1 MFYLTCADIQI
12 PLAFIEAVSWTKT
25 AKTVTH
31 NGGYISARGFETA
44 EISVRCVIDYARCAP
59 FGLSFVDELQ
69 KMNAIH
75 TDRTAMSGVF
85 YIGGYAIYPELEFAL
100 TNINKTTQSDLTG
113 ATTAIEADMVFSGVK
128 AVKEVF
134 RNRALEID
142 SVVTMPDVVLSVDGK
157 ELKIQDAFHI
167 TEFVTEPDSIR
178 LSMSIGSD
186 MDFVSREGF
195 LTKLLNGGTITADL
209 PQGKTV
215 YYVIDANL
223 VEEGLS
229 LTGSVYPPKAMQT
242 LTRTYT
248 DTTLKAVI
256 ADLANEAGIECECL
270 VDGKIDYYRA
280 FNTPIECLKEMQIG
294 AGFIMSYRQGKLT
307 CAPVPDVL
315 SGVYDISYIQLTQD
329 SDSERVSGVY
339 WYDGINCFVDGV
351 IDKTS
356 VRIYSPFRS
365 SQNNAIECL
374 KFARYARN
382 AVMVDS
388 DIDNRIDAH
397 SVVTVRSND
406 AVLDCMVDWYSF
418 DWVTGMMNLE
428 LHYVG

>member
-1 MFYLTCADIQI
+1 MQYISCANLQI

-25 AKTVTH
+25 ARVLQH

-44 EISVRCVIDYARCAP
+44 EISVRCVIDFSRCAP
-59 FGLSFVDELQ
+59 FGLDFADELQ
-69 KMNAIH
+69 TLEAVK
-75 TDRTAMSGVF
+75 TDRTSMSGVF
-85 YIGGYAIYPELEFAL
+85 RIGGYALYPELEFAL
-100 TNINKTTQSDLTG
+100 TNINKTIQADLTG
-113 ATTAIEADMVFSGVK
+113 TTTAIEADMVFSGVK
-128 AVKEVF
+128 AVKEVV

-142 SVVTMPDVVLSVDGK
+142 SAVTMPNVVLSVDGK
-157 ELKIQDAFHI
+157 DLKIQDAFQV
-167 TEFVTEPDSIR
+167 TEFITEPDSIR
-178 LSMSIGSD
+178 LALSIGSD

-195 LTKLLNGGTITADL
+195 LTALLNGGTITADL
-209 PQGKTV
+209 PQGKTT

-229 LTGSVYPPKAMQT
+229 LTGSIYPPKAMQT

-256 ADLANEAGIECECL
+256 ADLAKEAGIDAECL

-280 FNTPIECLKEMQIG
+280 FNTPIECLKEIQIG

-315 SGVYDISYIQLTQD
+315 SGQYDIDYIEMNQD
-329 SDSERVSGVY
+329 SDREAVSGCY
-339 WYDGINCFVDGV
+339 WYDGINCFTVGK

-356 VRIYSPFRS
+356 VRVYSPFRS
-365 SQNNAIECL
+365 SQNYATECL
-374 KFARYARN
+374 KFARYSRN
-382 AVMVDS
+382 AVIVNS
-388 DIDNRIDAH
+388 DIDSRIDAH

-406 AVLDCMVDWYSF
+406 AVLDCLVDWYSF
-418 DWVTGMMNLE
+418 DWISGMMNLE
-428 LHYVG
+428 LHYIG